1 MDYQTVF
8 GKPYMTP
15 QDIMEANYALDMYIE
30 AQQKA
35 IKNKKK

>member
-1 MDYQTVF
+1 
-8 GKPYMTP
+8 MTP

-30 AQQKA
+30 AQEKE